1 MTLPAARDGTHAA
14 RNDGF
19 AAAKRNGLAKI
30 ISVHSFRGGT
40 GKSNTVANLAV
51 RLARR
56 GHRVGVVDAD
66 IQSPGI
72 HVLFGLRGDDIA
84 LSLNDYLWGRAAITD
99 AAREVFTA
107 EGGGAVY
114 LIPASMKTSDIV
126 QILRQGYDIRRLTE
140 AFRELTQTLNLD
152 MLFIDT
158 HPGLNEETLF
168 ALAVSTSVV
177 IVLRPDQQDYEGT
190 GVAVEVARSLEVPH
204 LLLVVNKAPSTLDP
218 VALKE
223 RLEATFRCRVGA
235 VLQHSDAM
243 MTLGSS
249 EVFVERYPDDPI
261 TKALDE
267 VVSELEAAEAPA
279 GADG

>member
-1 MTLPAARDGTHAA
+1 
-14 RNDGF
+14 
-19 AAAKRNGLAKI
+19 LAKI